1 MKGKS
6 LMVMTFLAVMSFVT
20 WGQELVNEAKI
31 VEIYGQEWVDS
42 RKVVQPGML
51 VLVDKYVSHG
61 FSVMDDLEGKFSM
74 LEPLEMIPLRTEQM
88 ESISIEQFLLEYNSA
103 DFNPLRYLF
112 FPKVEGQVFRLTG
125 TNKLIS
131 ILSQD
136 SILSK

>member
-1 MKGKS
+1 
-6 LMVMTFLAVMSFVT
+6 
-20 WGQELVNEAKI
+20 
-31 VEIYGQEWVDS
+31 
-42 RKVVQPGML
+42 ML

-61 FSVMDDLEGKFSM
+61 FSVMDDLDGKFSM

-112 FPKVEGQVFRLTG
+112 FPKVEGQVYRLTG